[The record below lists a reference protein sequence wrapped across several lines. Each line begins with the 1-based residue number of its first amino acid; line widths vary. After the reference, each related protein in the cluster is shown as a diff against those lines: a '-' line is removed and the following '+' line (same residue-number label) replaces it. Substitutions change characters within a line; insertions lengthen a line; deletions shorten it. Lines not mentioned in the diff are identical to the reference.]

1 MRPTVAAGTVTQV
14 RVEQVLERL
23 GGVAS
28 TGELRRHVSWPRI
41 RTARRRGG
49 IVRDGWGRYAIAGAD
64 EDRRAA
70 NRLTGVLCLQ
80 SAARQHG
87 WKVKQQPAEPVIAVP
102 RNRKLGPER
111 RVGVRIVYVD
121 LPAEHVDGIVTTPA
135 YTVVHCAARLPFDEA
150 LAIADSACRAGD
162 VTAAQLIALAEAM
175 PLRYR
180 GRCLRVAQ
188 EADGRSANPFESVAR
203 AVALDVPGLRIRPQ
217 VWISNVGRADLG
229 DKVLRL
235 AVECESFEFH
245 GKRAM
250 LKRDCERYNAFVEH
264 GWLVV
269 RFSYEHVMFEP
280 DYVRRVLAAVVL
292 VLGRGPLGRALDQR
306 AGDPAA

>member
-1 MRPTVAAGTVTQV
+1 VARV
-14 RVEQVLERL
+14 RVERVLERL

-28 TGELRRHVSWPRI
+28 TAELRLHVSWPRI
-41 RTARRRGG
+41 RVATRRGR
-49 IVRDGWGRYAIAGAD
+49 IVRDGWGRYSLPGAD

-87 WKVKQQPAEPVIAVP
+87 WKVKLQPDEPVIAVP
-102 RNRKLGPER
+102 RNRKLAPER
-111 RVGVRIVYVD
+111 RSGVRILYVD
-121 LPAEHVDGIVTTPA
+121 LPVEHVHGIVTSPA
-135 YTVVHCAARLPFDEA
+135 YTVLQCAARLPFDEA

-162 VTAAQLIALAEAM
+162 VNSTQLVALAQTM

-180 GRCLRVAQ
+180 QRCLDVARA
-188 EADGRSANPFESVAR
+188 ADGQAANPFESVAR
-203 AVALDVPGLRIRPQ
+203 ATSLDVPGLRLRPQ
-217 VWISNVGRADLG
+217 VWIDSIGRCDLG
-229 DKVLRL
+229 DAGLRL

-245 GKRAM
+245 GRRRM
-250 LKRDCERYNAFVEH
+250 LKRDCERYNAFVAC

-280 DYVRRVLAAVVL
+280 DYVRRVLVDVVR
-292 VLGRGPLGRALDQR
+292 VLGRGPLGRALGDR
-306 AGDPAA
+306 VGDPAA